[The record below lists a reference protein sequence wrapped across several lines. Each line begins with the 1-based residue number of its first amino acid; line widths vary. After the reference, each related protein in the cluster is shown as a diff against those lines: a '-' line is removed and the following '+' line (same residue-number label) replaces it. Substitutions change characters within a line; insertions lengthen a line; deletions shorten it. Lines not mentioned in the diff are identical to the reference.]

1 MQHGTY
7 TIPEAAYIADT
18 DERFV
23 AGEIEARI
31 ISLRPEGSRN
41 ARIRLLDRSGV
52 LYVSLIKPYR
62 AGMDRKIRSLF
73 WTAVHDAVT
82 SRTSK
87 ISLGALVIDMDVLMA
102 SVEPRL
108 SQVERLREEVTQD
121 PAVCSG
127 DPVLRGTRHRVHQ
140 VAELHRQGVTDAEFS
155 EEYELTPEQIE
166 IAVLY
171 DRLHPKLARPASTER
186 SLRNIVEH
194 VPDHR

>member
-1 MQHGTY
+1 
-7 TIPEAAYIADT
+7 
-18 DERFV
+18 
-23 AGEIEARI
+23 
-31 ISLRPEGSRN
+31 
-41 ARIRLLDRSGV
+41 
-52 LYVSLIKPYR
+52 
-62 AGMDRKIRSLF
+62 MDRKIRSLF